1 MINKNGLFMLL
12 SLSTKPLAKLLMEK
26 YINDIMPKITLT
38 GKYISSSNDQ
48 INIDILNENIKI
60 IIHFNHLTM
69 DIVV

>member
-1 MINKNGLFMLL
+1 MLL